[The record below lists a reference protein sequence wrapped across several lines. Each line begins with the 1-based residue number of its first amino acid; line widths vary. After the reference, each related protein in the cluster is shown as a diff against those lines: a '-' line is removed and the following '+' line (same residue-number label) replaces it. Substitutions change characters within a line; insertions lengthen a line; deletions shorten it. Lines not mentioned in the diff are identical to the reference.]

1 MKPTIAQAD
10 STGDNVEITE
20 IGSNLVLIN
29 TNGFTRDGEPR
40 VFNASL
46 TLNGDRGAQPSVVCT
61 RQILL

>member
-1 MKPTIAQAD
+1 MSMKPTTFG

-29 TNGFTRDGEPR
+29 DGFTRDEEPR

-46 TLNGDRGAQPSVVCT
+46 TLTGDRATQPSVVWT
-61 RQILL
+61 RQMLL